1 MIRNAVIALFSLF
14 IFSGCSGPMGPI
26 AGGEL
31 EGAPIDWPSDW
42 TYTNDIENV
51 LLETNPIDPYSVTIW
66 IVVADGVPYI
76 AAGDG
81 ESRWA
86 RNIMENP
93 DVILSVDGKLIR
105 AKASQVIVEE
115 EIFRVAAQYVEKYE
129 MEQEDFADED
139 DGVLF
144 RLSPR

>member
-1 MIRNAVIALFSLF
+1 
-14 IFSGCSGPMGPI
+14 MGPI

-31 EGAPIDWPSDW
+31 EGAPITWPSDW
-42 TYTNDIENV
+42 TYTNEIENV
-51 LLETNPIDPYSVTIW
+51 LLETDPMDPYSVTIW

-76 AAGDG
+76 AAGES

-86 RNIMENP
+86 QNIMKNP
-93 DVILSVDGKLIR
+93 DIILSVDGKLIR
-105 AKASQVIVEE
+105 ARASQVIVEE
-115 EIFRVAAQYVEKYE
+115 EIFSVAAQYVEKYE